1 MGLGVKREHVS
12 TNLRAQKMM
21 RGKLEP
27 FVVPTMV
34 RAMPPMVQVVRQ
46 TTTLPHMT
54 SPHEI

>member
-1 MGLGVKREHVS
+1 
-12 TNLRAQKMM
+12 MM

-27 FVVPTMV
+27 FVIPTMV

-46 TTTLPHMT
+46 TTTIPQMT

>member
-1 MGLGVKREHVS
+1 LGLGVKREHVS

-46 TTTLPHMT
+46 TTTIPQMT

>member
-1 MGLGVKREHVS
+1 
-12 TNLRAQKMM
+12 MM